1 MRRLILIAFAAT
13 IVLASCEVRGSRRLR
28 GNGNATSQVRSV
40 GAFSK
45 VDVSGPYDIVI
56 TQGATASVRVDAD
69 ENLQQYIEVVVNGDQ
84 LEIDTRDGINIRP
97 RKDIKIYITAPLF
110 HALSVTGSGDLKS
123 ASKLTSDRLALSVTG
138 SGDMMVDIDAPM
150 VETKITGS
158 GSISVNGNTRTLN
171 SEINGSGEI
180 HAFNLMSENT
190 DVEISGSGEAEV
202 FASKGL
208 KISIA
213 GSGDVAYKGTAS
225 VNQSI
230 AGSGNIRK
238 VD

>member
-1 MRRLILIAFAAT
+1 MRRFVIIASAA
-13 IVLASCEVRGSRRLR
+13 IVLASCEFRGNRRIR
-28 GNGNATSQVRSV
+28 GNGTASSQLRSV
-40 GAFSK
+40 GSFSK
-45 VDVSGPYDIVI
+45 VDVSGPYEVIV
-56 TQGATASVRVDAD
+56 TQGDAESVRVEAD
-69 ENLQQYIEVVVNGDQ
+69 ENLQQYIEVVVQGDQ

-110 HALSVTGSGDLKS
+110 RALSVTGSGDVKS
-123 ASKLTSDRLALSVTG
+123 TSKLTSDRIALSVTG
-138 SGDMMVDIDAPM
+138 SGDIMVDIDAPV
-150 VETKITGS
+150 VETEITGS
-158 GSISVNGNTRTLN
+158 GSININGNTRTLN
-171 SEINGSGEI
+171 AEINGSGEV
-180 HAFNLMSENT
+180 HAFSLMSENT

-208 KISIA
+208 EVSIA